1 MAQLPAPGIFT
12 TMLQLARWLVGYIP
26 ELFNNLLTIIAEL
39 QETGVVIYQL
49 VVIGL
54 IYLTVTLAEKL
65 GPIVKKLFNWG
76 MKKFE

>member
-26 ELFNNLLTIIAEL
+26 ELYNNLLTIIAEL

-65 GPIVKKLFNWG
+65 GPVVMKLFNWG